1 MTSQRTQSPNNLQR
15 NVGNLT
21 FPNFESDAND
31 ATDKGLLS
39 KYANSSY
46 QKNKQSNQKM
56 GGRPE

>member
-1 MTSQRTQSPNNLQR
+1 MTSQRTQSQNNLQR